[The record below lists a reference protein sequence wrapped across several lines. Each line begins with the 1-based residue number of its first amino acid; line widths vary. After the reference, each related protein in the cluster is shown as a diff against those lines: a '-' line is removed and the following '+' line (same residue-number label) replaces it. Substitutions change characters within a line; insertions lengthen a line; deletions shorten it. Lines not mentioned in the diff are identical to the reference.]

1 MVLSASKNDLGVVL
15 LRNAAVNY
23 SRLMKSKV

>member
-1 MVLSASKNDLGVVL
+1 MVFSASNNDLGVVL

-23 SRLMKSKV
+23 TRMLISKV